1 MSKES
6 VLNAV
11 RGALTTSHGAAP
23 PAYPVEPA
31 PRSAVTTDPDALCR
45 EFVQE
50 FDKLAQYEDQR
61 FGAAW
66 RVASVDEARAR
77 VCALFA
83 REDVRQV
90 CASPSPLLN
99 EVLSDA
105 LRQQVDFTL
114 ATTPETAGAN
124 LSTFDLG
131 LTDCLCLCAR
141 TGSIL
146 ASTAEM
152 VSRAV
157 SLLPPVHLVLA
168 RVGQLVPDI
177 PDAIGLIASMPGFPD
192 DLPAAYTFIT
202 GSSRTSD
209 IEKVL
214 VVPAHGPREVFVIIL
229 P

>member
-1 MSKES
+1 
-6 VLNAV
+6 
-11 RGALTTSHGAAP
+11 
-23 PAYPVEPA
+23 
-31 PRSAVTTDPDALCR
+31 
-45 EFVQE
+45 
-50 FDKLAQYEDQR
+50 
-61 FGAAW
+61 
-66 RVASVDEARAR
+66 
-77 VCALFA
+77 
-83 REDVRQV
+83 
-90 CASPSPLLN
+90 
-99 EVLSDA
+99 
-105 LRQQVDFTL
+105 
-114 ATTPETAGAN
+114 
-124 LSTFDLG
+124 
-131 LTDCLCLCAR
+131 
-141 TGSIL
+141 
-146 ASTAEM
+146 M